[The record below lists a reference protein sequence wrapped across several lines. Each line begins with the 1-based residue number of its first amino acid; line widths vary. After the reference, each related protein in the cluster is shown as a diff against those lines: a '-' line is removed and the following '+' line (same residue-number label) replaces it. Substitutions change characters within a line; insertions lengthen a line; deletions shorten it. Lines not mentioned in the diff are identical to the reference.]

1 MRQQGTAAM
10 TAPLRMLEP
19 QEEPRDP
26 QRIDCI
32 LGRLGPVWRRVP
44 DWQLVWLVV
53 NLVRSGAWASD
64 AEIEVALDRLLEA
77 ARS

>member
-1 MRQQGTAAM
+1 
-10 TAPLRMLEP
+10 MLDP

-26 QRIDCI
+26 QRIDRI
-32 LGRLGPVWRRVP
+32 LGKLGPVWRRVP

-53 NLVRSGAWASD
+53 NVVPSGAWAPD

-77 ARS
+77 DLG